1 MTSENIIFLID
12 TQNQEITNNTPIN
25 DNFINMMQDFNEINT
40 LCPIGHLL
48 NNISDTK
55 KCNNYNIT
63 YTIKELLLIC
73 EYYGISKEL
82 KQNKC
87 NKEEII
93 NVLIHFE
100 NNLENMEIVLRRQQM
115 WNYINTLKMDKFMK
129 KYVLW

>member
-1 MTSENIIFLID
+1 MEDL
-12 TQNQEITNNTPIN
+12 
-25 DNFINMMQDFNEINT
+25 NEINT

-100 NNLENMEIVLRRQQM
+100 NNLENIEIVLRRQQM